1 VFQNRVLRKIFGS
14 KSDEITV
21 EWRRLHDE
29 ELHDLYSLNIIGV
42 IKYRR
47 MRLTGYVAWEKAGSY
62 TSFRW
67 RDLGERDRLEDLVL
81 DGMIILK

>member
-1 VFQNRVLRKIFGS
+1 
-14 KSDEITV
+14 
-21 EWRRLHDE
+21 
-29 ELHDLYSLNIIGV
+29 V